1 MTKLPTKREALENLR
16 RIRDKITSTNAR
28 IRYDKKPVPPVTSGS
43 SQDGPTSQNTVTAT
57 DASANAT
64 TSNPDNAVRYR
75 VTRPPAGSS
84 SGYGVRSSTRT
95 RGETSTPEP
104 INTSGTGPPKETAT
118 TADEAT
124 RPPGDAEQKKGWFDK
139 AVEAVELGERLVDTA
154 TQAYEALRGQTGNI
168 ADDAVAPTSDI
179 ESELAE
185 YGLDDSVSGVP
196 DFDMNNRQTTTEYPN
211 RIKFAKVLTKKK
223 SL

>member
-1 MTKLPTKREALENLR
+1 
-16 RIRDKITSTNAR
+16 
-28 IRYDKKPVPPVTSGS
+28 
-43 SQDGPTSQNTVTAT
+43 
-57 DASANAT
+57 
-64 TSNPDNAVRYR
+64 
-75 VTRPPAGSS
+75 
-84 SGYGVRSSTRT
+84 VRSSTRT

-104 INTSGTGPPKETAT
+104 INTSGTGLPKETAT
-118 TADEAT
+118 TVDEAT

-139 AVEAVELGERLVDTA
+139 AVELGERLVDTA
-154 TQAYEALRGQTGNI
+154 TQAYEAYEALRGQTGNI